1 MKIAFYYIIKE
12 ITKSEYNF
20 MKTEHICTI
29 LYFYMY
35 IYTCNLKLKLFS
47 ISKVKEKINTIFIFY
62 IFKYQ

>member
-20 MKTEHICTI
+20 MKTTYV
-29 LYFYMY
+29 LYYMY